1 MDNAFAFYNRL
12 WHYYDVVES
21 KLCCWWGHDMLDS
34 GLSELRWAI
43 VITIIIWVMSS
54 PVSQSRLI
62 IPSWSVWWTQ
72 ADLEVSE
79 QAWHQSAFTQHCDNI
94 IKLMQNYC
102 ANCSGWISMRI
113 LYGAQMCKQVNN
125 NQLDNLHSCLSG
137 NWQAQVIIPSP
148 KKQVTTTSTQSK

>member
-1 MDNAFAFYNRL
+1 MRTRYVGQRIIRA
-12 WHYYDVVES
+12 EM
-21 KLCCWWGHDMLDS
+21 G
-34 GLSELRWAI
+34 I
-43 VITIIIWVMSS
+43 ITIIIWVMSS
-54 PVSQSRLI
+54 PVSQSTLI

-125 NQLDNLHSCLSG
+125 NHLDNLHSCLSG

-148 KKQVTTTSTQSK
+148 KNKLQLLAHNENRGNCSSNTPKSLFPNWNALFII